1 METFRSFLFLWK
13 NKKLFL
19 WGQRFEKLF
28 HLSADGVLQ
37 KAFWKR
43 ETFNFF
49 FGLHSLAEAKESKK
63 VAKRSRW
70 ACCSTCFAVHQV
82 CRTLV
87 IGFRG
92 YRQNGNFSN
101 TRSQQLLKSRFTKE
115 LCKFDGRVLIHLH
128 HANHGIPNRV
138 GSDIPRF
145 VGIVAILD
153 ASGASTKLWIFPPSY
168 LAPNRLWWKWTAAI
182 SSRSVGIK

>member
-1 METFRSFLFLWK
+1 M
-13 NKKLFL
+13 
-19 WGQRFEKLF
+19 
-28 HLSADGVLQ
+28 
-37 KAFWKR
+37 
-43 ETFNFF
+43 
-49 FGLHSLAEAKESKK
+49 
-63 VAKRSRW
+63 
-70 ACCSTCFAVHQV
+70 TCFAAHQV

-145 VGIVAILD
+145 VGAVVILD
-153 ASGASTKLWIFPPSY
+153 ANSASRKPRIFPLAYLPPNELGQNAIAVISLYSEGMKSASGGVSIPSVCKRK
-168 LAPNRLWWKWTAAI
+168 ASIRSEFFKEP
-182 SSRSVGIK
+182 SSGEIPFVEQNVYR

>member
-1 METFRSFLFLWK
+1 MNLYFKSFLIRISLKFAVLLVISESDNRIATHLMGGK
-13 NKKLFL
+13 ARQPAGLSASFCNLFL
-19 WGQRFEKLF
+19 SEK
-28 HLSADGVLQ
+28 
-37 KAFWKR
+37 
-43 ETFNFF
+43 E
-49 FGLHSLAEAKESKK
+49 K
-63 VAKRSRW
+63 VTKRSKQPCW
-70 ACCSTCFAVHQV
+70 LTCFAAHQV

-168 LAPNRLWWKWTAAI
+168 LAPKGL
-182 SSRSVGIK
+182 